1 MQPGDTKE
9 AATSECDIPSPACG
23 VNESGEAK
31 NEGTGAV
38 AGRANPVK
46 KKPDTSCFEL
56 CDVQPPN
63 EICECLFLQN
73 QPNQEREIYG

>member
-31 NEGTGAV
+31 NECAAAV
-38 AGRANPVK
+38 AGMSESTKRK
-46 KKPDTSCFEL
+46 KMDTPCFEL

-63 EICECLFLQN
+63 KICECLCL
-73 QPNQEREIYG
+73 

>member
-31 NEGTGAV
+31 NEGTAAI
-38 AGRANPVK
+38 AGRVNPQK
-46 KKPDTSCFEL
+46 EKNGHTMF
-56 CDVQPPN
+56 
-63 EICECLFLQN
+63 
-73 QPNQEREIYG
+73 

>member
-31 NEGTGAV
+31 NDGTGAV
-38 AGRANPVK
+38 AGRVNPRK
-46 KKPDTSCFEL
+46 EK
-56 CDVQPPN
+56 N
-63 EICECLFLQN
+63 EHTVF
-73 QPNQEREIYG
+73 